1 MPELPDVEVFKRY
14 LDATA
19 LHKKIIDVEVKS
31 ASILE
36 GVSSQK
42 LQETLKGRQFQS
54 THRHGKHLLT
64 ALDQG
69 PWLTLHFGMT
79 GYLKYFQEMEKDP
92 EHDRL
97 LVSFDN
103 GFHLA
108 YVCQRKFGTVSL
120 ADGLDS
126 FVEAKHLGPDAL
138 SLGLDEFRQI
148 LKGKRGSIKSFLMN
162 QKYIAGIGNV
172 YSDEILFQ
180 SKLHPKSQVNNLGG
194 ETVKQFFHAMHTVLQ
209 KAIEAQADPDRFPQ
223 SFITPHRHGDGT
235 CPRCRS
241 DLKKI
246 TIAGR
251 STYFCPACQVKPA

>member
-19 LHKKIIDVEVKS
+19 LHKTIAAVKVKS
-31 ASILE
+31 ARILE

-42 LQETLKGRQFQS
+42 LRQTMKGRQFQS
-54 THRHGKHLLT
+54 THRHGKYLLV

-69 PWLTLHFGMT
+69 PWLALHFGMT
-79 GYLKYFQEMEKDP
+79 GFLKYFKQKEKDP

-108 YVCQRKFGTVSL
+108 YVCQRKLGTVSL
-120 ADGLDS
+120 ADEVDS
-126 FVEAKHLGPDAL
+126 FIETKQLGPDAL
-138 SLGLDEFRQI
+138 GLDLEGFRQI

-162 QKYIAGIGNV
+162 QKYLAGIGNV

-180 SKLHPKSQVNNLGG
+180 SKLHPKRPVNNLEP
-194 ETVKQFFHAMHTVLQ
+194 ETVKHLFDVMHNVIQ
-209 KAIEAQADPDRFPQ
+209 KAIDAQADPRQFPQ
-223 SFITPHRHGDGT
+223 SFIVPHRHGDGN
-235 CPRCRS
+235 CPRCRGE
-241 DLKKI
+241 LKKI
-246 TIAGR
+246 TVAGR
-251 STYFCPACQVKPA
+251 SVYFCPACQPKPA